1 MIGVMGTVGII
12 DRALLEAGTPERAEH
27 ERRYLKSDLVHY
39 GVGIPDIRRIT
50 RAALA
55 RAGGLAHR
63 DLMELIETL
72 WSIPVHERRMAAVE
86 VASAR
91 LRDLSVDD
99 LGLLESMLR
108 QAHTWALVDPLAI
121 GVVGPLLD
129 RHPHAADAVLDRWA
143 DDDDFW
149 IRRSA
154 LLAHLAALRTGGG
167 NWDRFCRHAD
177 AMLDER
183 EFFIRKAIGW
193 VLRDTARK
201 RPDLVYEWIL
211 PRAERASGV
220 TLREAVK
227 RLSPTQAAAVMERS
241 RRGAR
246 SGGP

>member
-1 MIGVMGTVGII
+1 MIGSMDIAGTI
-12 DRALLEAGTPERAEH
+12 DRALLEAGTTERAEH

-39 GVGIPDIRRIT
+39 GVGIPQIRRIVRT
-50 RAALA
+50 ALA
-55 RAGGLAHR
+55 STGGLDHHQLAN
-63 DLMELIETL
+63 LIEAL
-72 WSIPVHERRMAAVE
+72 WSVPVHERRVAAVE

-129 RHPHAADAVLDRWA
+129 RQPDVAGAVLDRWSGDA
-143 DDDDFW
+143 DFW
-149 IRRSA
+149 IRRAA
-154 LLAHLAALRTGGG
+154 LLAPLAALRSGGG
-167 NWDRFCRHAD
+167 DWDRFSRHAD
-177 AMLDER
+177 SMLDER

-193 VLRDTARK
+193 VLRDTARE
-201 RPDLVYEWIL
+201 RPDLVYQWIL

-227 RLSPTQAAAVMERS
+227 RLSPAQAAAVMDRSRHS
-241 RRGAR
+241 RRGA
-246 SGGP
+246 P